1 MPFGVQVARQRAQL
15 LAVGLFLF
23 FNLTRELS
31 RCNRTAGPAATST
44 PVTVSCRAFRHI
56 AKYWKGIFSASP
68 APSLI
73 VG

>member
-1 MPFGVQVARQRAQL
+1 MPFGVQAARQRAQL
-15 LAVGLFLF
+15 LAVGFFCF

-56 AKYWKGIFSASP
+56 AKHGRASSVPPQPP
-68 APSLI
+68 ALL
-73 VG
+73 

>member
-15 LAVGLFLF
+15 LAVVF